1 MSVYHVPVLF
11 EESLDGLDIRPDGV
25 YVDLTFGGGGHSR
38 GILQRL
44 GPQGR
49 LYAFDQDRD
58 ARANLPE
65 DSRLTF
71 VESNFRFM
79 HTWLR
84 YLGVERVDGIL
95 ADLGVSSHHF
105 DTQQRGFSFRYD
117 APLDMR
123 MNQRAQLT
131 AADVVNNYDH
141 VRLTAILRDYGEL
154 DSPHRITQCIERSRS
169 VNPIGTINELIEAV
183 APVTP
188 RGGESKFLAKLFQ
201 AIRIE
206 VNGEMEALKMMLEQ
220 TVRTLAPGGRLVV
233 ITYHSLED
241 RLVKNFMRSGNFE
254 GKAEQD
260 FYGRV
265 LTPFRVL
272 IRKAVV
278 PDADEIERNPR
289 SRSAKLRIAELECS

>member
-1 MSVYHVPVLF
+1 
-11 EESLDGLDIRPDGV
+11 
-25 YVDLTFGGGGHSR
+25 
-38 GILQRL
+38 
-44 GPQGR
+44 
-49 LYAFDQDRD
+49 
-58 ARANLPE
+58 
-65 DSRLTF
+65 
-71 VESNFRFM
+71 M

-131 AADVVNNYDH
+131 AAEVVNSYDH
-141 VRLTAILRDYGEL
+141 VRLTALLRDYGEL

-169 VNPIGTINELIEAV
+169 NSPIETINELIEAV

-241 RLVKNFMRSGNFE
+241 GL
-254 GKAEQD
+254 
-260 FYGRV
+260 
-265 LTPFRVL
+265 
-272 IRKAVV
+272 
-278 PDADEIERNPR
+278 
-289 SRSAKLRIAELECS
+289 

>member
-289 SRSAKLRIAELECS
+289 SRSAKLRIAELERS

>member
-131 AADVVNNYDH
+131 AADVVNNYEH

-154 DSPHRITQCIERSRS
+154 DSPHRITQYIERSRS

-265 LTPFRVL
+265 LTSFRVL
-272 IRKAVV
+272 TRKAVV

-289 SRSAKLRIAELECS
+289 SRSAKLRIAELERS

>member
-123 MNQRAQLT
+123 MNQR
-131 AADVVNNYDH
+131 DC
-141 VRLTAILRDYGEL
+141 RRCGE
-154 DSPHRITQCIERSRS
+154 
-169 VNPIGTINELIEAV
+169 
-183 APVTP
+183 
-188 RGGESKFLAKLFQ
+188 
-201 AIRIE
+201 
-206 VNGEMEALKMMLEQ
+206 
-220 TVRTLAPGGRLVV
+220 
-233 ITYHSLED
+233 
-241 RLVKNFMRSGNFE
+241 
-254 GKAEQD
+254 
-260 FYGRV
+260 
-265 LTPFRVL
+265 
-272 IRKAVV
+272 
-278 PDADEIERNPR
+278 
-289 SRSAKLRIAELECS
+289 

>member
-154 DSPHRITQCIERSRS
+154 DSPHRITQCIGERSRS
-169 VNPIGTINELIEAV
+169 VNPIGTINELIRAV

-188 RGGESKFLAKLFQ
+188 RGGEQVFWQ
-201 AIRIE
+201 
-206 VNGEMEALKMMLEQ
+206 NC
-220 TVRTLAPGGRLVV
+220 
-233 ITYHSLED
+233 
-241 RLVKNFMRSGNFE
+241 
-254 GKAEQD
+254 
-260 FYGRV
+260 
-265 LTPFRVL
+265 FRRFV
-272 IRKAVV
+272 
-278 PDADEIERNPR
+278 
-289 SRSAKLRIAELECS
+289 SR

>member
-260 FYGRV
+260 FYGWV

-272 IRKAVV
+272 TRKAVV
-278 PDADEIERNPR
+278 PDVDEIERNPR
-289 SRSAKLRIAELECS
+289 SRSAKLRIVELERS